1 MFVFTEKFSV
11 NKNRERRLRSILSVA
26 ETQSG
31 EGRGRAGSGDT
42 THQDCVGLSMKI
54 DVV

>member
-1 MFVFTEKFSV
+1 MFVFTEKFPV
-11 NKNRERRLRSILSVA
+11 NKNRESCLRSVLSVA

-31 EGRGRAGSGDT
+31 EGRGRAGSGDA

-54 DVV
+54 DLV